1 MFPDMQKSIHYSFIS
16 LLFRL
21 DYSSLN
27 INKDFS
33 DNSLIKKSE
42 DRDQVPQRNT
52 SNTNKNAKKRNRKS
66 KKKRKK

>member
-1 MFPDMQKSIHYSFIS
+1 MFSDMQKSIHYSFIS

-33 DNSLIKKSE
+33 DNSLIKK
-42 DRDQVPQRNT
+42 
-52 SNTNKNAKKRNRKS
+52 AKTGPS
-66 KKKRKK
+66 TTKKYFKHK